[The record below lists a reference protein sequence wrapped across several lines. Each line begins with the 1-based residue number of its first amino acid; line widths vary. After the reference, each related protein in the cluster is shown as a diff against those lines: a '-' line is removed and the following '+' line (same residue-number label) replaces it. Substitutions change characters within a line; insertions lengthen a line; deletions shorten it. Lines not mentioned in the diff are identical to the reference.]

1 LLDRVAA
8 ADAVTFTAPSAVQ
21 AFLALRTADGRPV
34 TPPAHVVCIGG
45 TTAAAARAAG
55 LDDVRE
61 ARDGSAQ
68 GIADELIDAVGAG
81 PDHGP

>member
-1 LLDRVAA
+1 
-8 ADAVTFTAPSAVQ
+8 
-21 AFLALRTADGRPV
+21 
-34 TPPAHVVCIGG
+34 
-45 TTAAAARAAG
+45 
-55 LDDVRE
+55 VRE